1 VPAGTTAFLSATGIA
16 GTATDPA
23 HAGWVEVSGF
33 STGVSIPSIAP
44 GVGSGRPQVRELA
57 VQFPTGRASL
67 QLLGELFRGRALA
80 GVVLDLCTGGPG
92 PGCPDRITLGDVFII
107 VVSVGPEWTTAT
119 FDLGS
124 YTESYV
130 ALDANGQPLPA
141 VTTTFSVATAG
152 NWVAGDRIPAPS
164 AVPSTGRLFARF
176 DGITGGAT
184 DERHRAWLAA
194 TGMVLTA
201 RANGSR
207 GAGRVMID
215 DLLVEKAIDVS
226 TPALLGKLIAGFHF
240 RAVELELC
248 TGSSSCPVRVQLGD
262 VLLTGQ
268 DRKSGQER
276 LQAESGRV
284 EIHWTDAGGTLRV
297 GYDPR
302 AGRPL

>member
-1 VPAGTTAFLSATGIA
+1 MTAFLSATGIA

-33 STGVSIPSIAP
+33 STGVSILSVAP
-44 GVGSGRPQVRELA
+44 GVGGGRPQVRELA

-67 QLLGELFRGRALA
+67 QLLGELFRGRALP

-92 PGCPDRITLGDVFII
+92 PACPDRITLGDVFII

-130 ALDANGQPLPA
+130 DLDANGQPLPA

-152 NWVAGDRIPAPS
+152 GANVAGDRIPAPS
-164 AVPSTGRLFARF
+164 AVPSTGRLFARVE
-176 DGITGGAT
+176 GITGGAT
-184 DERHRAWLAA
+184 DARHRAWMAA

-201 RANGSR
+201 RATASR
-207 GAGRVMID
+207 GAGRVTID

-226 TPALLGKLIAGFHF
+226 TPALLGKLISGVRF

-248 TGSSSCPVRVQLGD
+248 TTGSSNCPVRVLLGD

-268 DRKSGQER
+268 DRKSGQEK
-276 LQAESGRV
+276 LQVESGRV